1 MRKLYAYGIRGNI
14 LKWFESYLT
23 DRSQYVVYCGVESKV
38 LPIICGVPQGSI
50 LGPPLFIIYMNDIC
64 NVSHLC
70 TILYADDT
78 SVVANNKNLDKI
90 LEILNDELHKLFWLK
105 ANKLSLNIN
114 KTYYILFSQ
123 SSDKTSRCLFEYI
136 YEQLYT
142 NRN

>member
-1 MRKLYAYGIRGNI
+1 MKKLYAYGIRGNI

-23 DRSQYVVYCGVESKV
+23 GRSQYVAYSGVQSKV

-50 LGPPLFIIYMNDIC
+50 LGSLLFIIHMNDIC

-78 SVVANNKNLDKI
+78 SVVANDKHFDKL
-90 LEILNDELHKLFWLK
+90 LEILNDELNKLSIWLK

-114 KTYYILFSQ
+114 KTYYILFHRARI
-123 SSDKTSRCLFEYI
+123 KLPNVFLNIYI
-136 YEQLYT
+136 YI
-142 NRN
+142 